1 MANASKRH
9 IQKNYSYTRITLS
22 TSVGNWQASLHIHTR
37 VPMQCWTAPICQSQW
52 PPVPAEASRMAP
64 PICRRSVL
72 LPRSPVHTERLCDRM
87 KTCPKRKCSSATCAS
102 TLLDSTVTH
111 IIRHVVQHNYL
122 PIYSHSQA
130 LTPSTGRMIP
140 PCKVTTFQ
148 ALWNSKMLCKLPNI
162 SGFPDKWPLARPLHS
177 ISDISQLFTNTSPTQ
192 HYIQHTDNKG
202 SMLITISQCISW
214 GKEQP
219 TCALSVTFH
228 FVLYLRPLA
237 PSTHLL

>member
-1 MANASKRH
+1 MQTNGEREQATH
-9 IQKNYSYTRITLS
+9 TKNYSYTRITLS
-22 TSVGNWQASLHIHTR
+22 TSVGNRQASLHIHTR
-37 VPMQCWTAPICQSQW
+37 VAMQCWTAPICQSQW
-52 PPVPAEASRMAP
+52 LPVPAEASRMAP

-130 LTPSTGRMIP
+130 LTPSTGRMIL
-140 PCKVTTFQ
+140 PCKHCEIPKHCANSPTFLVFQ
-148 ALWNSKMLCKLPNI
+148 TSGHWPDLCIQSLTSLNC
-162 SGFPDKWPLARPLHS
+162 LLTHHQHS
-177 ISDISQLFTNTSPTQ
+177 IIFSTLTIKVACLSQYHNAYHGERSNLPVLYLSLFTL
-192 HYIQHTDNKG
+192 H
-202 SMLITISQCISW
+202 
-214 GKEQP
+214 
-219 TCALSVTFH
+219 
-228 FVLYLRPLA
+228 LRPLA